1 MTRGVMFGFLLLSM
15 VMIIAGVYGFVHLY
29 FRPDAVLFI
38 DADFAL
44 MAGLGIM
51 FVLVGYLQHLAYM
64 GAGIALIVIAILY
77 NTPDMINALNYSI
90 GN

>member
-44 MAGLGIM
+44 MAGTRNYVRVGWLSTTLSLYGSRNCADSNSD
-51 FVLVGYLQHLAYM
+51 FV
-64 GAGIALIVIAILY
+64 
-77 NTPDMINALNYSI
+77 
-90 GN
+90 